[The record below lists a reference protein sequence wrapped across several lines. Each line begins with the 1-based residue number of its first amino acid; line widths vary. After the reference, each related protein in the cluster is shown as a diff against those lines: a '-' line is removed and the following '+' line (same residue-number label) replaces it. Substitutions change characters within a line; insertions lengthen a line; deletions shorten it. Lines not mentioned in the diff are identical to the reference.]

1 MNTQSSKDITL
12 PNDNTVRQIFTQ
24 SGLSVA
30 GFLLLIIL
38 LA

>member
-1 MNTQSSKDITL
+1 MNTQSSKEITL
-12 PNDNTVRQIFTQ
+12 ANDNTVRQIFAQ
-24 SGLSVA
+24 SGLSVG